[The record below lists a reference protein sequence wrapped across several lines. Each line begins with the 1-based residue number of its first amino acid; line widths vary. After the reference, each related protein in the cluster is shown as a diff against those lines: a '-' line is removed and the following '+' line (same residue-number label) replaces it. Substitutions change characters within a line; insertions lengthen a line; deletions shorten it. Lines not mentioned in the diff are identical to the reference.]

1 MECVVMWAEKFT
13 TEYARPDTTAV
24 TKDQHKA
31 GKHTTM
37 LRAWFEQHL
46 GEWVTQTEI
55 LRMLGISRHTAEPF
69 LTQLEYEDVPFVL
82 VEGRQQNGR
91 ACYMAVAKKE
101 LMK

>member
-1 MECVVMWAEKFT
+1 MWAEKFT

-55 LRMLGISRHTAEPF
+55 LRMLGIRRHTAEPF
-69 LTQLEYEDVPFVL
+69 LTPLPAYTIIANTHCNL
-82 VEGRQQNGR
+82 VFLLKTIDNQRNS
-91 ACYMAVAKKE
+91 
-101 LMK
+101 